1 MQAIMKRYRG
11 ILFDIVG
18 PLALFYGLRAGG
30 ASDIAALAIGM
41 VPPLGSALYSLV
53 RERETDA
60 FGILVLAAMLLSVG
74 ASLFSGSPREL
85 LVRNALITAPLGI
98 WVLVTAWRGTPMSFQ
113 VTHALLPGRVAVM
126 DRLWDERPRF
136 RRAWR
141 QITIMWGILGL
152 ADAAFRVCFALVL
165 PVAAVPVLDTAVTIA
180 TVVALQVPT
189 HLFILRSGCWR
200 VLFDRRARSAYVASA
215 PRRRR
220 ADLHAT
226 ASSVAANPHSG
237 G

>member
-1 MQAIMKRYRG
+1 MQAILKRSRG

-30 ASDIAALAIGM
+30 VSDTTALVIGM
-41 VPPLGSALYSLV
+41 VPPLGNALHSLA
-53 RERETDA
+53 RERKTDA
-60 FGILVLAAMLLSVG
+60 FGILVLAAMLLSLG

-113 VTHALLPGRVAVM
+113 VTRTLLPGRAEAM
-126 DRLWDERPRF
+126 DRLSDERPRF

-141 QITIMWGILGL
+141 QITVMWGILGL
-152 ADAAFRVCFALVL
+152 VDAAFRVYFALTL
-165 PVAAVPVLDTAVTIA
+165 PVSAVPALDTAVTIA
-180 TVVALQVPT
+180 TVVALQIPT
-189 HLFILRSGCWR
+189 HLFLLRSGCWL
-200 VLFDRRARSAYVASA
+200 VLFDRRARSAYMGSET
-215 PRRRR
+215 RRRR
-220 ADLHAT
+220 ADLRAT
-226 ASSVAANPHSG
+226 SSSAGANPHFG